1 MKGKWTASPRSGL
14 SPHKMGY
21 VRLILSIVSTLVVIK
36 KISFRWNEINNNLL
50 YDNDTST
57 NLLNEN
63 EENRNHSS
71 SMFRRA
77 TDSCDQRVLTTNA
90 RRNWGEKFY
99 SNRHLFEAC
108 KFNPIEKGGPTPTI
122 FLVNG
127 RSGSDVT
134 WRAITTLAGEESP
147 IGEHTGANIKT
158 TKKFLGNMSEEE
170 GAWWVTEHLCEFT
183 RRHCNK
189 PVVGFKWK
197 PFVDSWNLSAAQG
210 MLKKIASFNK
220 PKIRVIYMTRNH
232 LDVMISKRKHKD
244 NRSKGV
250 KAHCKP
256 DEKDCIKIH
265 ASFGEGIDL
274 PSNELVKTLQENAD
288 AVELFDSSLRDM
300 GIIYMKTS
308 YEKLYNSDDAE
319 EWMRIFRFLG
329 RGPTHD
335 LTLDTV
341 MRSLPYVKTSPKSHA
356 EILVNFAEVQ
366 SVLNGT
372 NFEHMLH

>member
-147 IGEHTGANIKT
+147 IGEHTG
-158 TKKFLGNMSEEE
+158 
-170 GAWWVTEHLCEFT
+170 EF
-183 RRHCNK
+183 
-189 PVVGFKWK
+189 P
-197 PFVDSWNLSAAQG
+197 
-210 MLKKIASFNK
+210 
-220 PKIRVIYMTRNH
+220 
-232 LDVMISKRKHKD
+232 
-244 NRSKGV
+244 
-250 KAHCKP
+250 
-256 DEKDCIKIH
+256 
-265 ASFGEGIDL
+265 
-274 PSNELVKTLQENAD
+274 
-288 AVELFDSSLRDM
+288 
-300 GIIYMKTS
+300 
-308 YEKLYNSDDAE
+308 
-319 EWMRIFRFLG
+319 
-329 RGPTHD
+329 
-335 LTLDTV
+335 
-341 MRSLPYVKTSPKSHA
+341 
-356 EILVNFAEVQ
+356 
-366 SVLNGT
+366 
-372 NFEHMLH
+372 